1 MIQEMNSRELHRFE
15 LIAVLDMQLHKGT
28 EVLKNRLQTIPNG
41 WRDYRMIAT
50 RLARLVSQIY
60 ETLPTNRI
68 RYMETLCAYGE
79 VLIRVR
85 PAAKSDEN
93 ILIPVSALK
102 VLVNHAMAG
111 TCTMCFKGRDEVKA
125 CKLRK
130 ALIEVAPPQDLTL
143 GECPYRYVIEQ
154 NEEGRYI

>member
-1 MIQEMNSRELHRFE
+1 MKMEMNSRELHRFE
-15 LIAVLDMQLHKGT
+15 LLAALDVQLTKGG
-28 EVLKNRLQTIPNG
+28 EPLKSRLQTIPNG
-41 WRDYRMIAT
+41 WRDFRMIT
-50 RLARLVSQIY
+50 ARLGRLVEQIY
-60 ETLPTNRI
+60 ETMPTNRV
-68 RYMETLCAYGE
+68 RYMQTLCEYGE
-79 VLIRVR
+79 ILIRVR

-93 ILIPVSALK
+93 LLIPISALK
-102 VLVNHAMAG
+102 TLINHAMAG

>member
-1 MIQEMNSRELHRFE
+1 MNSRELHRFE

-50 RLARLVSQIY
+50 RLSRLVSQIY

-102 VLVNHAMAG
+102 MLVNHAMAG

-130 ALIEVAPPQDLTL
+130 ALIEVAPPVDLTL

>member
-1 MIQEMNSRELHRFE
+1 MNSRELHRFE

-68 RYMETLCAYGE
+68 RYMETLCAFGE

-102 VLVNHAMAG
+102 MLVNHAMAG

-130 ALIEVAPPQDLTL
+130 TLIEVAPPQDLTM

-154 NEEGRYI
+154 CNEGDYI

>member
-1 MIQEMNSRELHRFE
+1 MNSRELHRFE

-50 RLARLVSQIY
+50 RLSRLVSQIY

-102 VLVNHAMAG
+102 MLVNHAMAG

-130 ALIEVAPPQDLTL
+130 ALIEVAPPVDLNL